1 MQHFKWD
8 DHIWPFCTHKS
19 QNPVIPHNNLWSAI
33 YERPLP
39 EAGGRSTTVLHR
51 YGWSLGAVHLY
62 SPHQLHAIDQD
73 PMGVG
78 CTSVTVGQYCP
89 THDMNMLHAYPHW
102 SLTRQGYQL
111 TKTVQQGGVQPI
123 HLKLCILK
131 IRWFVVLKH
140 SSFPFNIWAGVVSPF
155 ETGILKDFV

>member
-1 MQHFKWD
+1 MYLIVEVQYMNMQHFEWD

-33 YERPLP
+33 YERPLAQ
-39 EAGGRSTTVLHR
+39 AGGRSTTVLHR

-111 TKTVQQGGVQPI
+111 TKTVQQGGCTANTFEIVHIENPMVC
-123 HLKLCILK
+123 CI
-131 IRWFVVLKH
+131 
-140 SSFPFNIWAGVVSPF
+140 
-155 ETGILKDFV
+155 ET